1 MRVEGK
7 SKLLGAEL
15 NRLTVG
21 WLTVRP
27 EGGGWSRES
36 LNKGHF
42 MSVLNVSAARERCK
56 DNGHSEKGGMQIS
69 ALEVDR
75 CDLNTPSAL
84 LEPH

>member
-1 MRVEGK
+1 
-7 SKLLGAEL
+7 
-15 NRLTVG
+15 
-21 WLTVRP
+21 
-27 EGGGWSRES
+27 
-36 LNKGHF
+36 